1 MAIKVTGILGKKVGM
16 TQLFD
21 SKGDVR
27 PVTVLQAGP
36 CVVTQHKSA
45 TKDGYE
51 AAQIGL
57 VEFVKESRLTK
68 AQRGHLAKNDLPPV
82 KFLRE
87 VPLES
92 DGDGGDG
99 LKVGARVLVEIFEG
113 EKFVD
118 IIGVSKGRGFQGVV
132 KRHHFGGGPKSHG
145 SMFQITG
152 SIGSSA
158 FPSRVFKGMRM
169 SGHMGNSQVT
179 VRNLRVLGVDKDENL
194 LVVEGSVPGPQGG
207 YLVITKAQK
216 PPREGTLDLADEIFG
231 AVNEDLLWEAVKHY
245 RAGQHQ
251 GTHATKARW
260 QVSGSGKKLWKQKG
274 TGRARIGSIRS
285 PLWRHGGTVHGP
297 QPRSYDYAFPRKK
310 LMGALRSAL
319 AAKLADG
326 KLIVV
331 NTLDL
336 KQPKTKQFRAAL
348 DALKVDATV
357 LVVEAAT
364 QKNPNLELSA
374 RNIEGLELVRGN
386 DVHPYHLLRYDRVI
400 FSQPAIEKLQL
411 TLKNSISKRQ
421 HKEVKEKEKS
431 AKKATRMPRRRTR
444 HEKAAEVA

>member
-1 MAIKVTGILGKKVGM
+1 
-16 TQLFD
+16 
-21 SKGDVR
+21 
-27 PVTVLQAGP
+27 
-36 CVVTQHKSA
+36 VVTQHKSA

-87 VPLES
+87 VPLET
-92 DGDGGDG
+92 DGDGGDGLGDG

-216 PPREGTLDLADEIFG
+216 PPRERRGFAG
-231 AVNEDLLWEAVKHY
+231 A
-245 RAGQHQ
+245 
-251 GTHATKARW
+251 AT
-260 QVSGSGKKLWKQKG
+260 VD
-274 TGRARIGSIRS
+274 
-285 PLWRHGGTVHGP
+285 PL
-297 QPRSYDYAFPRKK
+297 K
-310 LMGALRSAL
+310 
-319 AAKLADG
+319 AAK
-326 KLIVV
+326 
-331 NTLDL
+331 
-336 KQPKTKQFRAAL
+336 RA
-348 DALKVDATV
+348 
-357 LVVEAAT
+357 
-364 QKNPNLELSA
+364 
-374 RNIEGLELVRGN
+374 
-386 DVHPYHLLRYDRVI
+386 
-400 FSQPAIEKLQL
+400 
-411 TLKNSISKRQ
+411 
-421 HKEVKEKEKS
+421 
-431 AKKATRMPRRRTR
+431 AKKA
-444 HEKAAEVA
+444 